1 VRAIVG
7 GYQVS
12 GSGFQRAIAAQRQ
25 MGSSFK
31 VLVYAQLLASRT
43 ATAAT
48 IYADQPASFVI
59 DGSTTWRPKNYDGS
73 FKGLMSV
80 RTALAQSRNVIA
92 VRALEQATIPAV
104 ISLAKS
110 IGFTSGLTNN
120 LTLSLGSAEA
130 SPLVATN
137 AFATFAAGGS
147 YEPPVFVTEIR
158 GPRQLGDDGASTVY
172 QHAAAPVR
180 AIDPAVAWLT
190 TSLMRSVVEEGTAT
204 HAKRLKVEIAGKTGT
219 TNEARDAWFVGFTSD
234 LVMGVWLGR
243 DDNGP
248 LGRGATGGGSAVPI
262 WTEAMRAAI
271 EQRRPP
277 AFAAAPEG
285 IVSAVVDTATGMLVS
300 AETKRKRTEFFLAGT
315 EPTEAGS
322 TAGDP
327 SVNDLILQGGAVQGS
342 GEQVEPD
349 DGF

>member
-1 VRAIVG
+1 MLP
-7 GYQVS
+7 S
-12 GSGFQRAIAAQRQ
+12 
-25 MGSSFK
+25 
-31 VLVYAQLLASRT
+31 
-43 ATAAT
+43 
-48 IYADQPASFVI
+48 
-59 DGSTTWRPKNYDGS
+59 
-73 FKGLMSV
+73 
-80 RTALAQSRNVIA
+80 
-92 VRALEQATIPAV
+92 
-104 ISLAKS
+104 
-110 IGFTSGLTNN
+110 
-120 LTLSLGSAEA
+120 
-130 SPLVATN
+130 
-137 AFATFAAGGS
+137 
-147 YEPPVFVTEIR
+147 
-158 GPRQLGDDGASTVY
+158 QLGDDGASTVY

-190 TSLMRSVVEEGTAT
+190 TSLMGSVVEEGTAT

-219 TNEARDAWFVGFTSD
+219 TNDARDAWFIGFTSD